1 VNRALMP
8 LGSSLLLH
16 AAIAVFIATL
26 AVRRMPK
33 PQIALQVSVV
43 ETQAP
48 KPAEKPPAPEPPKP
62 KPLPLKVA
70 RTPKAPLPPPT
81 PTPLPQPESQLPP
94 PPTQE
99 AAKSTPAPVIVTGI
113 TLESTSQGGSFA
125 VGVGNTLRG
134 TPSEKAKAPEEVK
147 PYKAEKYAAA
157 AQVTELP
164 RPLNRESVN
173 LRKYYP
179 QQALRDGFEGDVVLR
194 LLIDADGTVAKVD
207 IVSDPG
213 EGLGP
218 AAAEAVKREYRFAPA
233 TVNGVPVATTV
244 PFTVHFT
251 LD

>member
-1 VNRALMP
+1 MPRALVP
-8 LGSSLLLH
+8 LGSSVLLH
-16 AAIAVFIATL
+16 AAIAALIATL

-33 PQIALQVSVV
+33 AQEALQIAVI
-43 ETQAP
+43 ETR
-48 KPAEKPPAPEPPKP
+48 PPPPPEKP
-62 KPLPLKVA
+62 KPLPLKIA
-70 RTPKAPLPPPT
+70 RSPRTRVLPPPT
-81 PTPLPQPESQLPP
+81 RTPLPQTQAPP

-99 AAKSTPAPVIVTGI
+99 AAQNTPAPVIISGI
-113 TLESTSQGGSFA
+113 TLESTSSGGSFA

-134 TPSEKAKAPEEVK
+134 TPEPKARAPEEVK
-147 PYKAEKYAAA
+147 PYKAEKYAPA

-194 LLIDADGTVAKVD
+194 LLIDSDGTVARVD
-207 IVSDPG
+207 VVSDPG

-218 AAAEAVKREYRFAPA
+218 AAAEAVRREYRFAPA
-233 TVNGVPVATTV
+233 TVNGVAVATTV

>member
-1 VNRALMP
+1 MSRALLP

-16 AAIAVFIATL
+16 AAIAAMILTL
-26 AVRRMPK
+26 AVRRMPQAQQAL
-33 PQIALQVSVV
+33 QIAVI
-43 ETQAP
+43 ETHPQP
-48 KPAEKPPAPEPPKP
+48 PPPPAEKP
-62 KPLPLKVA
+62 KPLPLKIS
-70 RTPKAPLPPPT
+70 RSPKMRALPPPT
-81 PTPLPQPESQLPP
+81 PTPLPQTQAPP
-94 PPTQE
+94 PPTRE
-99 AAKSTPAPVIVTGI
+99 AAQNTPSPVIITGI

-134 TPSEKAKAPEEVK
+134 TPSAKASAPEEVK
-147 PYKAEKYAAA
+147 PYKAEKYAPA

-194 LLIDADGTVAKVD
+194 LLIDADGSVAKVD

-213 EGLGP
+213 EGLGA
-218 AAAEAVKREYRFAPA
+218 AAAEAVRREYRFAPA
-233 TVNGVPVATTV
+233 TVNGVAVATTV

>member
-1 VNRALMP
+1 MNRALLP
-8 LGSSLLLH
+8 LGTSLTLH
-16 AAIAVFIATL
+16 AAIAAAMFTL
-26 AVRRMPK
+26 AVRRMPLMQT
-33 PQIALQVSVV
+33 PVQIQVIDA
-43 ETQAP
+43 AP
-48 KPAEKPPAPEPPKP
+48 PRPAEPPPPR
-62 KPLPLKVA
+62 PLPQKIA
-70 RTPKAPLPPPT
+70 RAPRTAPPPVPAPLP
-81 PTPLPQPESQLPP
+81 QQAPP
-94 PPTQE
+94 PPTKE
-99 AAKSTPAPVIVTGI
+99 AAQTSPAPVIITGI

-134 TPSEKAKAPEEVK
+134 TPSEKAHAPEEVK
-147 PYKAEKYAAA
+147 PYKAEKYAPA

-179 QQALRDGFEGDVVLR
+179 QQALRAGFEGDVVLR

-218 AAAEAVKREYRFAPA
+218 AAAEAVRREYRFAPA
-233 TVNGVPVATTV
+233 TVNGVAVATTV